1 MTTQQDNAMQDLA
14 EDTQVRMIQGI
25 LEVFGYTAEQG
36 AQNYNVSAEDLRLL
50 LQRPT
55 FGSERL

>member
-1 MTTQQDNAMQDLA
+1 MQDLA

-25 LEVFGYTAEQG
+25 LEVFGYTVEQG